1 MIDVLDSNFAFA
13 NIAYPSYASYYVHEF
28 PQGHA
33 ELSLPLLRLRVF
45 WCGEAE
51 PLAIALASTNC
62 SPPPERMAGGF
73 FVSGA
78 WSMQVQD
85 RMAR

>member
-1 MIDVLDSNFAFA
+1 MDSNFAFA
-13 NIAYPSYASYYVHEF
+13 GTAYPSYASYYVQEL
-28 PQGHA
+28 PQGHV
-33 ELSLPLLRLRVF
+33 ELSLPLLRACVF
-45 WCGEAE
+45 WWGEAE

-62 SPPPERMAGGF
+62 SPPPEHLAGGF

-78 WSMQVQD
+78 WSMQMQD